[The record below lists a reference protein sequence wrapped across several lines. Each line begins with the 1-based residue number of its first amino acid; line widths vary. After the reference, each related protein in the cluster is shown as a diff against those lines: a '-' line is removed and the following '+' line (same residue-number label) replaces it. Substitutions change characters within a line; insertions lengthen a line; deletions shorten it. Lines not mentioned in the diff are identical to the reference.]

1 MSNKIDLQSWNEF
14 QNSRAIPFKDKIISC
29 YAPFNHLRIRRDGG
43 LQPCCFFGHNEK
55 WVNGKFSLKD
65 YWFGEES
72 LNASVQ
78 ESMFEKQTMHHGCN
92 PTCGNRIANN
102 IQPPVNEY
110 DWNVGDERLEH
121 AMDPDSWPKVVEW
134 EISNL
139 CNMACPMCFGYL
151 SSKHMLGRDK
161 HLGPWPENVFD
172 DDDNMNQI
180 LEELEEFVPHL
191 KEFRFVGGE
200 PFAHKAFYSICE
212 IISNLNPNIEV
223 QVCTNGSVYN
233 KKVEKICK
241 ENNLKLSIS
250 LDTVMPEEYP
260 IIRVG
265 GTHKQTF
272 SNVEKFK
279 KQIGSDNITI
289 NAVLLNINAENI
301 DQFFKFAIDNE
312 FKCFIN
318 QYHRRSR
325 EHTEDLSHE
334 LLGKEKIQSI
344 INKIRH
350 YWTNDVPK
358 PHEVFGE
365 WPEYLQD
372 AQKAIDKCIALLEN
386 DKNLHNLI

>member
-1 MSNKIDLQSWNEF
+1 VIEIEKFAKDFF
-14 QNSRAIPFKDKIISC
+14 QQKRNIPRHHKTITC
-29 YAPFNHLRIRRDGG
+29 YAAFNHMRIKRNGMMM
-43 LQPCCFFGHNEK
+43 PCCFSTSHQKWEK
-55 WVNGKFSLKD
+55 GKTSLKD
-65 YWFGEES
+65 YWFG
-72 LNASVQ
+72 
-78 ESMFEKQTMHHGCN
+78 G
-92 PTCGNRIANN
+92 
-102 IQPPVNEY
+102 VNEEYQDDFLEGGLSRGCVKSCGSRINKLLPPPIYDY

-180 LEELEEFVPHL
+180 LKELEEFVPHL